1 MGLSNFNILTAICKL
16 LIILMVKGDEIDRSQ
31 CLSLGFTPDLMCSSC
46 DKLSDFNLDILEDDC
61 RNCCQPDS
69 EDVVVK
75 KYSHAVLEVCGWKLG
90 RYPQVQA
97 FIKSDRLKSFPNV
110 KVKYVRG
117 KDPTVL
123 LLDENREVQET
134 LSVEKWDTDNI
145 EEFFAEKL
153 KL

>member
-75 KYSHAVLEVCGWKLG
+75 WPHAILEICYWALP
-90 RYPQVQA
+90 RYPSLKGN
-97 FIKSDRLKSFPNV
+97 FRSSKSILELFWYLKCFLHS
-110 KVKYVRG
+110 Y
-117 KDPTVL
+117 L
-123 LLDENREVQET
+123 M
-134 LSVEKWDTDNI
+134 
-145 EEFFAEKL
+145 
-153 KL
+153 